1 MRKILPSILILT
13 FLMPNTA
20 YLQEDD
26 KLAQILESLNEK
38 KTVGLNSS
46 EISAPEQSGYKS
58 FVQNELQNIFSQID
72 ALSQREKDDITFAE
86 INEKRIELATSLC
99 TRDQRACF
107 LVDEYRSYESQE
119 DFPEALLFVNY
130 DYLDRPKGLFD
141 ELIRDAQYEGY
152 DTVFPG
158 YVDYG
163 N

>member
-58 FVQNELQNIFSQID
+58 FV
-72 ALSQREKDDITFAE
+72 
-86 INEKRIELATSLC
+86 
-99 TRDQRACF
+99 
-107 LVDEYRSYESQE
+107 
-119 DFPEALLFVNY
+119 
-130 DYLDRPKGLFD
+130 
-141 ELIRDAQYEGY
+141 
-152 DTVFPG
+152 
-158 YVDYG
+158 
-163 N
+163 